1 MIKTTTPTSVQY
13 KTGCGCL
20 YWPLI
25 TIAVLWLTG
34 HLV

>member
-1 MIKTTTPTSVQY
+1 MSNTRTVEY
-13 KTGCGCL
+13 KIGCGCI